1 MIIDE
6 TFMWLYTA
14 YKFGQMC
21 FAPFSVA
28 CFASIISIMLYVE
41 PMEKSAPIAVKIWK
55 ISAYVIPIS
64 LCFGLITPSENELKA
79 YAAYAIGKDVTTSD
93 EAKRLFNAAINYIE
107 GQTTKVEQ

>member
-6 TFMWLYTA
+6 TFMWLYAA

-21 FAPFSVA
+21 FAPFFVA
-28 CFASIISIMLYVE
+28 CVALLIGIPLYLDPVNNSE
-41 PMEKSAPIAVKIWK
+41 RIAVKIWK

-64 LCFGLITPSENELKA
+64 LCFALITPSENELKA